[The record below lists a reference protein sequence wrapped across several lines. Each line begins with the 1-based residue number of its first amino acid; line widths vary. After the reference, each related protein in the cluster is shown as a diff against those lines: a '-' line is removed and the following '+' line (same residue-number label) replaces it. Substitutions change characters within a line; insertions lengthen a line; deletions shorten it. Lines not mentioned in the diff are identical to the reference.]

1 MAFGGFNN
9 DQNTP
14 MSEINIIPLVDVM
27 LVLLVIFIITAPVL
41 SHAVKVE
48 LPHASSEMLEEDPK
62 QITVAI
68 TADGLLYWNDQPV
81 LEAELADRLQQAA
94 QENPEVELRL
104 RADKATP
111 YDPIAR
117 VMAEAHRQGVVRI
130 GFVTQPESG
139 G

>member
-81 LEAELADRLQQAA
+81 LEAELADSLQKAD
-94 QENPEVELRL
+94 QENPGVELML
-104 RADKATP
+104 RADTAITD
-111 YDPIAR
+111 DPILR
-117 VMAEAHRQGVVRI
+117 
-130 GFVTQPESG
+130 
-139 G
+139 